1 MRNVEM
7 DTPDTRA
14 EFELRL
20 NYLRETVIQ
29 GKLHVPRD
37 LDLKFEEVRILPN
50 GRIDLPTINEMARLN
65 ANTTYSMRRGP
76 MKKWLE
82 QSLAKKDSDLADD
95 K

>member
-1 MRNVEM
+1 MRNVGM

-20 NYLRETVIQ
+20 NYLRENIMQ
-29 GKLHVPRD
+29 GKFHAPRG
-37 LDLKFEEVRILPN
+37 LDLKIEEVRFLPN

-65 ANTTYSMRRGP
+65 ANTIYNMSRGA
-76 MKKWLE
+76 MKNFLD
-82 QSLAKKDSDLADD
+82 QSLAEKENVLADE